1 MKEKRAKE
9 NNKNK
14 LQQGLQAVGRGCAE
28 SKKNEK
34 RTEGARWALLER
46 FTRPR
51 EFGLKAGSTQLD
63 MGRFGGQYK

>member
-1 MKEKRAKE
+1 V
-9 NNKNK
+9 
-14 LQQGLQAVGRGCAE
+14 QAVGRGCAE